1 MNECTAVSAGAN
13 HSRSLQTIDKWEVEA
28 AWRMEE
34 LQLLSLHAARL
45 QLSRLTAELF
55 WVLLNMIVSLPLEK
69 ENFLKKSPLDSLYW
83 HNAFKYF
90 NSYKIRKCLW
100 TP

>member
-1 MNECTAVSAGAN
+1 MNECTAESAAAN

-34 LQLLSLHAARL
+34 LQLPSLHAARL

-55 WVLLNMIVSLPLEK
+55 WVTQTLDLFEGS
-69 ENFLKKSPLDSLYW
+69 FDCFPLDL
-83 HNAFKYF
+83 
-90 NSYKIRKCLW
+90 
-100 TP
+100 